1 MAQQAITLD
10 FATKPDKLSLISGTH
25 MVEGENSQKWSQ
37 HAPWLFVPL
46 AYIYSHINKN
56 LTKLC
61 SWVCKS
67 CPMLALWRLLGFA
80 TKYPTLAPALSWY
93 LWSE

>member
-37 HAPWLFVPL
+37 HAP
-46 AYIYSHINKN
+46 
-56 LTKLC
+56 
-61 SWVCKS
+61 
-67 CPMLALWRLLGFA
+67 
-80 TKYPTLAPALSWY
+80 
-93 LWSE
+93 